1 MNNRF
6 LKQLQNMKMNKKSLG
21 AVALTAGII
30 STTLIPQN
38 AYAHGFVEKPGSRS
52 ALCSS
57 TYGALN
63 VNCGSVMY
71 EPQSLEAPK
80 GFPQGG
86 PVDGQIA
93 SAGGKFGGILDQQ
106 TANRWFKNTITGGEN
121 TFTWKYTAPHLTSK
135 WHYYITKKGWNP
147 NKALTRADFE
157 PIGTVQHDGSAAS
170 NNLTHK
176 INVPTDRS
184 GYHVILAVWDVAD
197 TANAFYNVIDVNLIN
212 DVKPDIEAP
221 SIPNGLQTQKVTAN
235 SVELTWNASTDNV
248 GVKGYQIFRNGEMID
263 TVIGTHF
270 IDKKLQP
277 STEYS
282 YTVKAIDAAGNVSK
296 ESTALTVKTTV
307 EIPDTEAP
315 TQPKGL
321 HSMGTTASSVDLMW
335 SPSDDNIGVD
345 HYDIYRETEGSM
357 KKIATSNTTSYMD
370 KNLLANTTYKYV
382 VKAVDVA
389 GNESVQSDIFTI
401 TTKTESASYEA
412 WDAKKA
418 YKKGDRVYTK
428 EKYMKQSRV
437 IKEMVIRTGFMHYH
451 YGKQCKL
458 YLDMN

>member
-1 MNNRF
+1 MKNQF

-30 STTLIPQN
+30 GTTLIPQN

-52 ALCSS
+52 ALCSP

-86 PVDGQIA
+86 PIDGQIA

-106 TANRWFKNTITGGEN
+106 TADRWFKNTITGGEN

-147 NKALTRADFE
+147 NKALTRTDFE

-170 NNLTHK
+170 NHLTHK

-212 DVKPDIEAP
+212 DVKPDKEAP
-221 SIPNGLQTQKVTAN
+221 SIPNGIQAQKITAN
-235 SVELTWNASTDNV
+235 SIELAWNASTDNI
-248 GVKGYQIFRNGEMID
+248 GVKGYQIFRNGERID
-263 TVIGTHF
+263 TVTGTHF

-282 YTVKAIDAAGNVSK
+282 YTVKAIDVAGNVSK
-296 ESTALTVKTTV
+296 ESAALKVKTTV
-307 EIPDTEAP
+307 EAPDTEAP

-321 HSMGTTASSVDLMW
+321 HSMGMTASSVDLMW
-335 SPSDDNIGVD
+335 SPSDDNIGVE
-345 HYDIYRETEGSM
+345 HYDIYRETKGSM
-357 KKIATSNTTSYMD
+357 EKIATSNTTSYMD
-370 KNLLANTTYKYV
+370 KNLLSNTTYKYV

-401 TTKTESASYEA
+401 TTKTENASYEE

-418 YKKGDRVYTK
+418 YEKGDRVLYEGK
-428 EKYMKQSRV
+428 VYEAVQSYKGNGDPNWIYALSLWKTV
-437 IKEMVIRTGFMHYH
+437 
-451 YGKQCKL
+451 
-458 YLDMN
+458 

>member
-1 MNNRF
+1 MNNRI
-6 LKQLQNMKMNKKSLG
+6 LKHLQNMKMNKKSLG

-30 STTLIPQN
+30 GTTLIPQN

-52 ALCSS
+52 ALCSP

-80 GFPQGG
+80 GFPQAG

-106 TANRWFKNTITGGEN
+106 TADRWFKNTITGGEN
-121 TFTWKYTAPHLTSK
+121 TFTWKFTAPHLTSK
-135 WHYYITKKGWNP
+135 WHYYITKIGWNP

-170 NNLTHK
+170 NNVAHK

-212 DVKPDIEAP
+212 NVKPDTEAP
-221 SIPNGLQTQKVTAN
+221 SIPNGIQTQKVTAN
-235 SVELTWNASTDNV
+235 SIELTWNTSTDNV

-263 TVIGTHF
+263 TVPGTHF

-296 ESTALTVKTTV
+296 ESTALTAKTTV
-307 EIPDTEAP
+307 EAPDTEAP

-335 SPSDDNIGVD
+335 SPSDDNVDVD
-345 HYDIYRETEGSM
+345 HYDIYREIEGTM

-370 KNLLANTTYKYV
+370 NNLLANKTYKYV

-401 TTKTESASYEA
+401 TTKTESASYGE

-418 YKKGDRVYTK
+418 YKKGDRVLY
-428 EKYMKQSRV
+428 E
-437 IKEMVIRTGFMHYH
+437 
-451 YGKQCKL
+451 GKVYEAVQNHQGNGDPNWIYAL
-458 YLDMN
+458 SLWRAV

>member
-6 LKQLQNMKMNKKSLG
+6 LKQLQNLKMNKKSIG

-30 STTLIPQN
+30 GTTLIPQN

-52 ALCSS
+52 ALCSP

-80 GFPQGG
+80 GFPQAG

-106 TANRWFKNTITGGEN
+106 TADRWFKNTITGGEN
-121 TFTWKYTAPHLTSK
+121 TFTWKFTAPHLTSK
-135 WHYYITKKGWNP
+135 WHYYITKIGWNP

-197 TANAFYNVIDVNLIN
+197 TVNAFYNVIDVNLIN
-212 DVKPDIEAP
+212 NVKPDTEAP
-221 SIPNGLQTQKVTAN
+221 SIPNGLQAQKVTAN
-235 SVELTWNASTDNV
+235 SIELTWNTSTDNV

-263 TVIGTHF
+263 TVPGTHF

-282 YTVKAIDAAGNVSK
+282 YTVKAIDAAGNLSK

-307 EIPDTEAP
+307 EAPDTEAP

-335 SPSDDNIGVD
+335 SPSDDNVSVD
-345 HYDIYRETEGSM
+345 HYDIYRETDGSM

-401 TTKTESASYEA
+401 TTKTESASYGE

-418 YKKGDRVYTK
+418 YKKGDRVLY
-428 EKYMKQSRV
+428 E
-437 IKEMVIRTGFMHYH
+437 G
-451 YGKQCKL
+451 KL
-458 YLDMN
+458 YEAVQNYQGNGDPNWIYALSLWKAV

>member
-1 MNNRF
+1 MNNRIIKH
-6 LKQLQNMKMNKKSLG
+6 LKNLKMNKKSLG
-21 AVALTAGII
+21 AVALATGII
-30 STTLIPQN
+30 GTTLIPQN

-52 ALCSS
+52 ALCSQ

-63 VNCGSVMY
+63 VNCGSIMY

-80 GFPQGG
+80 GFPQAG

-106 TANRWFKNTITGGEN
+106 TVDRWFKNTITGGEN
-121 TFTWKYTAPHLTSK
+121 TFTWKFTAPHLTSK

-170 NNLTHK
+170 NNVAHK

-197 TANAFYNVIDVNLIN
+197 TVNAFYNVIDVNLIN
-212 DVKPDIEAP
+212 DVKPDTEAP
-221 SIPNGLQTQKVTAN
+221 SIPNGLQAQKVTAN
-235 SVELTWNASTDNV
+235 SIELTWNASTDNV
-248 GVKGYQIFRNGEMID
+248 GVKGYQVFRNGEMID
-263 TVIGTHF
+263 TVPGTHF
-270 IDKKLQP
+270 INKQLQP
-277 STEYS
+277 SMEYT
-282 YTVKAIDAAGNVSK
+282 YTVKAIDTAGNVSK
-296 ESTALTVKTTV
+296 ESEALTVKTTV
-307 EIPDTEAP
+307 EAPDTEAP

-357 KKIATSNTTSYMD
+357 KKIATSTTTSYMD
-370 KNLLANTTYKYV
+370 KNLVANTTYKYV

-389 GNESVQSDIFTI
+389 GNESVQSDTFTI
-401 TTKTESASYEA
+401 TTKTENSPYEA

-418 YKKGDRVYTK
+418 YKKGDRVLH
-428 EKYMKQSRV
+428 E
-437 IKEMVIRTGFMHYH
+437 
-451 YGKQCKL
+451 GKVYEAVQNYQGNGDPNWIYALSLWKTV
-458 YLDMN
+458 

>member
-1 MNNRF
+1 MNNRI
-6 LKQLQNMKMNKKSLG
+6 LKHLQNMKMNKKSLG

-30 STTLIPQN
+30 GTTLIPQN

-52 ALCSS
+52 ALCSP

-80 GFPQGG
+80 GFPQAG

-106 TANRWFKNTITGGEN
+106 TADRWFKNTITGGEN
-121 TFTWKYTAPHLTSK
+121 TFTWKFTAPHLTSK
-135 WHYYITKKGWNP
+135 WHYYITKIGWNP

-170 NNLTHK
+170 NNVAHK

-212 DVKPDIEAP
+212 NVKPDTEAP
-221 SIPNGLQTQKVTAN
+221 SIPNGIQTQKVTAN
-235 SVELTWNASTDNV
+235 SIELTWNTSTDNV

-263 TVIGTHF
+263 TVPGTHF

-296 ESTALTVKTTV
+296 ESTALTAKTTV
-307 EIPDTEAP
+307 EAPDTEAP
-315 TQPKGL
+315 TQPKEL

-335 SPSDDNIGVD
+335 SPSDDNVGVD
-345 HYDIYRETEGSM
+345 HYDIYREIEGTM

-370 KNLLANTTYKYV
+370 NNLLANKTYKYV

-401 TTKTESASYEA
+401 TTKTESVSYGE

-418 YKKGDRVYTK
+418 YKKGDRVLY
-428 EKYMKQSRV
+428 E
-437 IKEMVIRTGFMHYH
+437 
-451 YGKQCKL
+451 GKVYEAVQNHQGNGDPNWIYAL
-458 YLDMN
+458 SLWRAV

>member
-1 MNNRF
+1 MNNRI
-6 LKQLQNMKMNKKSLG
+6 LKHLQNMKMNKKSLG

-30 STTLIPQN
+30 GTTLIPQN

-52 ALCSS
+52 ALCSP

-80 GFPQGG
+80 GFPQAG
-86 PVDGQIA
+86 PVDEQIA

-106 TANRWFKNTITGGEN
+106 TSDRWFKNTITGGEN
-121 TFTWKYTAPHLTSK
+121 TFTWKFTAPHLTSK
-135 WHYYITKKGWNP
+135 WHYYITKIGWNP

-170 NNLTHK
+170 NNVAHK
-176 INVPTDRS
+176 INVPTDRN

-212 DVKPDIEAP
+212 NVKPDTEAP
-221 SIPNGLQTQKVTAN
+221 SIPNGIQTQKVTAN
-235 SVELTWNASTDNV
+235 SIELTWNTSTDNV

-263 TVIGTHF
+263 TVPGTHF

-307 EIPDTEAP
+307 EAPDTEAP

-335 SPSDDNIGVD
+335 SPSDDNVGVD
-345 HYDIYRETEGSM
+345 HYDIYREIEGTM

-370 KNLLANTTYKYV
+370 KNLLANSTYKFT

-389 GNESVQSDIFTI
+389 GNESVQSNIFTI

-418 YKKGDRVYTK
+418 YKKGDRVLY
-428 EKYMKQSRV
+428 E
-437 IKEMVIRTGFMHYH
+437 
-451 YGKQCKL
+451 GKVYEAVQNHQGNGDPNWIYALSLWKAV
-458 YLDMN
+458 

>member
-1 MNNRF
+1 MNNRI
-6 LKQLQNMKMNKKSLG
+6 LKHLQNMKMNKKSLG

-30 STTLIPQN
+30 GTTLIPQN

-52 ALCSS
+52 ALCSP

-71 EPQSLEAPK
+71 EPQSLEVPK
-80 GFPQGG
+80 GFPQAG

-106 TANRWFKNTITGGEN
+106 TADRWFKNTITGGEN
-121 TFTWKYTAPHLTSK
+121 TFTWKFTAPHLTSK
-135 WHYYITKKGWNP
+135 WHYYITKIGWNP

-170 NNLTHK
+170 NNVAHK

-212 DVKPDIEAP
+212 NVKPDTEAP
-221 SIPNGLQTQKVTAN
+221 SIPNGIQTQKVTAN
-235 SVELTWNASTDNV
+235 SIELTWNTSTDNV

-263 TVIGTHF
+263 TVPGTHF

-296 ESTALTVKTTV
+296 ESTALTAKTTV
-307 EIPDTEAP
+307 EAPDTEAP

-335 SPSDDNIGVD
+335 SPSDDNVGVD
-345 HYDIYRETEGSM
+345 HYDIYREIEGTM

-370 KNLLANTTYKYV
+370 NNLLANKTYKYV

-401 TTKTESASYEA
+401 TTKTESVSYGE

-418 YKKGDRVYTK
+418 YKKGDRVLY
-428 EKYMKQSRV
+428 E
-437 IKEMVIRTGFMHYH
+437 
-451 YGKQCKL
+451 GKVYEAVQNHQGNGDPNWIYAL
-458 YLDMN
+458 SLWRAV

>member
-6 LKQLQNMKMNKKSLG
+6 LKQLQNLKMNKKSIG

-30 STTLIPQN
+30 GTTLIPQN

-52 ALCSS
+52 ALCSP

-157 PIGTVQHDGSAAS
+157 PMGTVQHDGSAAS
-170 NNLTHK
+170 NNITHK

-212 DVKPDIEAP
+212 DVKPDTEAP
-221 SIPNGLQTQKVTAN
+221 SIPNGLQVQKVTAN
-235 SVELTWNASTDNV
+235 SIELIWNTSTDNV
-248 GVKGYQIFRNGEMID
+248 GIKRYQIFRNGEMID
-263 TVIGTHF
+263 TIPGTHF

-296 ESTALTVKTTV
+296 ESTAITVKTTV
-307 EIPDTEAP
+307 ETPDTKAP

-321 HSMGTTASSVDLMW
+321 HSMGTTVSSVDLMW
-335 SPSDDNIGVD
+335 SPSDDSIGVD
-345 HYDIYRETEGSM
+345 HYDIYREIAGSM
-357 KKIATSNTTSYMD
+357 KKIGTSNATSYFEKD
-370 KNLLANTTYKYV
+370 LLANTTYKYA

-389 GNESVQSDIFTI
+389 GNESMQSDIFTV

-412 WDAKKA
+412 WNAKKA
-418 YKKGDRVYTK
+418 YKKGDRVLHEGKVY
-428 EKYMKQSRV
+428 EAVQNYQGNGDPNWIYALSLW
-437 IKEMVIRTGFMHYH
+437 RTV
-451 YGKQCKL
+451 
-458 YLDMN
+458 

>member
-1 MNNRF
+1 MNNRI
-6 LKQLQNMKMNKKSLG
+6 LKHLQNMKMNKKSLG

-30 STTLIPQN
+30 GTTLIPQN

-52 ALCSS
+52 ALCSP

-80 GFPQGG
+80 GFPQAG

-106 TANRWFKNTITGGEN
+106 TADRWFKNTITGGEN
-121 TFTWKYTAPHLTSK
+121 TFTWKFTAPHLTSK
-135 WHYYITKKGWNP
+135 WHYYITKIGWNP

-170 NNLTHK
+170 NNVAHK

-212 DVKPDIEAP
+212 NVKPDTEAP
-221 SIPNGLQTQKVTAN
+221 SIPNGIQTQKVTAN
-235 SVELTWNASTDNV
+235 SIELTWNTSTDNV
-248 GVKGYQIFRNGEMID
+248 GVKGYQIFRNREMID
-263 TVIGTHF
+263 TVPGTHF

-296 ESTALTVKTTV
+296 ESTALTAKTTV
-307 EIPDTEAP
+307 EAPDTEAP

-335 SPSDDNIGVD
+335 SPSDDNVGVD
-345 HYDIYRETEGSM
+345 HYDIYREIEGTM

-370 KNLLANTTYKYV
+370 NNLLANKTYKYV

-401 TTKTESASYEA
+401 TTKTESVSYGE

-418 YKKGDRVYTK
+418 YKKGDRVLY
-428 EKYMKQSRV
+428 E
-437 IKEMVIRTGFMHYH
+437 
-451 YGKQCKL
+451 GKVYEAVQNHQGNGDPNWIYAL
-458 YLDMN
+458 SLWSAV

>member
-1 MNNRF
+1 MNNRI
-6 LKQLQNMKMNKKSLG
+6 LKHLQNMKMNKKSLG

-30 STTLIPQN
+30 GTTLIPQN

-52 ALCSS
+52 ALCSP

-80 GFPQGG
+80 GFPQAG
-86 PVDGQIA
+86 PVDRQIA

-106 TANRWFKNTITGGEN
+106 TSDRWFKNTITGGEN
-121 TFTWKYTAPHLTSK
+121 TFTWKFTAPHLTSK
-135 WHYYITKKGWNP
+135 WHYYITKIGWNP

-170 NNLTHK
+170 NNVAHK
-176 INVPTDRS
+176 INVPTDRN

-212 DVKPDIEAP
+212 NVKPDTEAP
-221 SIPNGLQTQKVTAN
+221 SIPNGIQTQKVTAN
-235 SVELTWNASTDNV
+235 SIELTWNTSTDNV

-263 TVIGTHF
+263 TVPGTHF

-307 EIPDTEAP
+307 EAPDTEAP

-335 SPSDDNIGVD
+335 SPSDDNVGVD
-345 HYDIYRETEGSM
+345 HYDIYREIEGTM

-370 KNLLANTTYKYV
+370 KNLLANSTYKFT

-389 GNESVQSDIFTI
+389 GNESVQSNIFTI

-418 YKKGDRVYTK
+418 YKKGDRVLY
-428 EKYMKQSRV
+428 E
-437 IKEMVIRTGFMHYH
+437 
-451 YGKQCKL
+451 GKVYEAVQNHQGNGDPNWIYALSLWKAV
-458 YLDMN
+458 

>member
-1 MNNRF
+1 MNNRI
-6 LKQLQNMKMNKKSLG
+6 LKHLQNMKMNKKSLG

-30 STTLIPQN
+30 GTTLIPQN

-52 ALCSS
+52 ALCSP

-80 GFPQGG
+80 GFPQAG

-106 TANRWFKNTITGGEN
+106 TADRWFKNTITGGEN
-121 TFTWKYTAPHLTSK
+121 TFTWKFTAPHLTSK
-135 WHYYITKKGWNP
+135 WHYYITKIGWNP

-170 NNLTHK
+170 NNVAHK

-212 DVKPDIEAP
+212 NVKPDTEAP
-221 SIPNGLQTQKVTAN
+221 SIPNGIQTQKVTAN
-235 SVELTWNASTDNV
+235 SIELTWYTSTDNV

-263 TVIGTHF
+263 TVPGTHF

-296 ESTALTVKTTV
+296 ESTALTAKTTV
-307 EIPDTEAP
+307 EAPDTEAP

-335 SPSDDNIGVD
+335 SPSDDNVGVD
-345 HYDIYRETEGSM
+345 HYDIYREIEGTM

-370 KNLLANTTYKYV
+370 NNLLANKTYKYV

-401 TTKTESASYEA
+401 TTKTESVSYGE

-418 YKKGDRVYTK
+418 YKKGDRVLY
-428 EKYMKQSRV
+428 E
-437 IKEMVIRTGFMHYH
+437 
-451 YGKQCKL
+451 GKVYEAVQNHQGNGDPNWIYAL
-458 YLDMN
+458 SLWRAV

>member
-1 MNNRF
+1 MNNRI
-6 LKQLQNMKMNKKSLG
+6 LKHLQNMKMNKKSLG

-30 STTLIPQN
+30 GTTLIPQN

-52 ALCSS
+52 ALCSP

-80 GFPQGG
+80 GFPQAG

-106 TANRWFKNTITGGEN
+106 TADRWFKNTITGGEN
-121 TFTWKYTAPHLTSK
+121 TFTWKFTAPHLTSK
-135 WHYYITKKGWNP
+135 WHYYITKIGWNP

-170 NNLTHK
+170 NNVAHK

-212 DVKPDIEAP
+212 NVKPDTEAP
-221 SIPNGLQTQKVTAN
+221 SIPNGIQTQKVTAN
-235 SVELTWNASTDNV
+235 SIELTWNTSTDNV

-263 TVIGTHF
+263 TVPGTHF

-296 ESTALTVKTTV
+296 ESTALTAKTTV
-307 EIPDTEAP
+307 EAPDTEAP

-335 SPSDDNIGVD
+335 SPSDDNVGVD
-345 HYDIYRETEGSM
+345 HYDIYREIEGTM

-370 KNLLANTTYKYV
+370 NNLLANKIYKYV

-401 TTKTESASYEA
+401 TTKTESVSYGE

-418 YKKGDRVYTK
+418 YKKGDRVLY
-428 EKYMKQSRV
+428 E
-437 IKEMVIRTGFMHYH
+437 
-451 YGKQCKL
+451 GKVYEAVQNHQGNGDPNWIYAL
-458 YLDMN
+458 SLWRAV

>member
-1 MNNRF
+1 MNNRI
-6 LKQLQNMKMNKKSLG
+6 LKHLQNMKMNKKSLG

-30 STTLIPQN
+30 GTTLIPQN

-52 ALCSS
+52 ALCSP

-80 GFPQGG
+80 GFPQAG

-106 TANRWFKNTITGGEN
+106 TADRWFKNTITGGEN
-121 TFTWKYTAPHLTSK
+121 TFTWKFTAPHLTSK
-135 WHYYITKKGWNP
+135 WHYYITKIGWNP

-170 NNLTHK
+170 NNVAHK

-184 GYHVILAVWDVAD
+184 GDHVILAVWDVAD

-212 DVKPDIEAP
+212 NVKPDTEAP
-221 SIPNGLQTQKVTAN
+221 SIPNGIQTQKVTAN
-235 SVELTWNASTDNV
+235 SIELTWNTSTDNV

-263 TVIGTHF
+263 TVPGTHF

-296 ESTALTVKTTV
+296 ESTALTAKTTV
-307 EIPDTEAP
+307 EAPDTEAP

-335 SPSDDNIGVD
+335 SPSDDNVGVD
-345 HYDIYRETEGSM
+345 HYDIYREIEGTM

-370 KNLLANTTYKYV
+370 NNLLANKTYKYV

-401 TTKTESASYEA
+401 TTKTESVSYGE

-418 YKKGDRVYTK
+418 YKKGDRVLY
-428 EKYMKQSRV
+428 E
-437 IKEMVIRTGFMHYH
+437 
-451 YGKQCKL
+451 GKVYEAVQNHQGNGDPNWIYAL
-458 YLDMN
+458 SLWRAV

>member
-1 MNNRF
+1 MNNRI
-6 LKQLQNMKMNKKSLG
+6 LKHLQNMKMNKKSLG

-30 STTLIPQN
+30 GTTLIPQN

-52 ALCSS
+52 ALCSP

-63 VNCGSVMY
+63 VYCGSVMY
-71 EPQSLEAPK
+71 EPQSVEAPK
-80 GFPQGG
+80 GFPQAG

-106 TANRWFKNTITGGEN
+106 TADRWFKNTITGGEN
-121 TFTWKYTAPHLTSK
+121 TFTWKFTAPHLTSK
-135 WHYYITKKGWNP
+135 WHYYITKIGWNP

-170 NNLTHK
+170 NNVAHK

-212 DVKPDIEAP
+212 NVKPDTEAP
-221 SIPNGLQTQKVTAN
+221 SIPNGIQTQKVTAN
-235 SVELTWNASTDNV
+235 SIELTWNTSTDNV

-263 TVIGTHF
+263 TVPGTHF

-296 ESTALTVKTTV
+296 ESTALTAKTTV
-307 EIPDTEAP
+307 EAPDTEAP

-321 HSMGTTASSVDLMW
+321 HSMGTKASSVDLMW
-335 SPSDDNIGVD
+335 SPSDDNVGVD
-345 HYDIYRETEGSM
+345 HYDIYREIEGTM

-370 KNLLANTTYKYV
+370 NNLLTNKTYKYV

-401 TTKTESASYEA
+401 TTKTESVSYGE

-418 YKKGDRVYTK
+418 YKKGDRVLY
-428 EKYMKQSRV
+428 E
-437 IKEMVIRTGFMHYH
+437 
-451 YGKQCKL
+451 GKVYEAVQNHQGNGDPNWIYAL
-458 YLDMN
+458 SLWRAV

>member
-1 MNNRF
+1 MNNRI
-6 LKQLQNMKMNKKSLG
+6 LKHLQNMKMNKKSLG
-21 AVALTAGII
+21 AVVLTAGII
-30 STTLIPQN
+30 GTTLIPQN

-52 ALCSS
+52 ALCSP

-80 GFPQGG
+80 GFPQAG

-106 TANRWFKNTITGGEN
+106 TADCWFKNTITGGEN
-121 TFTWKYTAPHLTSK
+121 TFTWKFTAPHLTSK
-135 WHYYITKKGWNP
+135 WHYYITKIGWNP

-170 NNLTHK
+170 NNVAHK
-176 INVPTDRS
+176 INVPTDRN

-212 DVKPDIEAP
+212 NVKPDTEAP
-221 SIPNGLQTQKVTAN
+221 SIPNGIQAQKVTAN
-235 SVELTWNASTDNV
+235 SIELTWNTSTDNV

-263 TVIGTHF
+263 TVPGTHF

-282 YTVKAIDAAGNVSK
+282 YTVKAIDAAGNLSK

-307 EIPDTEAP
+307 EAPDAEAP

-335 SPSDDNIGVD
+335 SPSDDNVSVD
-345 HYDIYRETEGSM
+345 HYDIYRETDGSM

-401 TTKTESASYEA
+401 TTKTESASYGE

-418 YKKGDRVYTK
+418 YKKGDRVLN
-428 EKYMKQSRV
+428 E
-437 IKEMVIRTGFMHYH
+437 
-451 YGKQCKL
+451 GKVYEAVQNYQGNGDPNWIYALSLWKAV
-458 YLDMN
+458 

>member
-6 LKQLQNMKMNKKSLG
+6 LKQLQNLKMNKKSIG

-30 STTLIPQN
+30 GTTLIPQN

-52 ALCSS
+52 ALCSP

-197 TANAFYNVIDVNLIN
+197 TVNAFYNVIDVNLIN
-212 DVKPDIEAP
+212 DVKPDTEAP
-221 SIPNGLQTQKVTAN
+221 SIPNGLQAQKVTAN
-235 SVELTWNASTDNV
+235 SIELTWNTSTDNV
-248 GVKGYQIFRNGEMID
+248 GVKGYQVFRNGEMID
-263 TVIGTHF
+263 TVLGTHF
-270 IDKKLQP
+270 INKQLKP
-277 STEYS
+277 STEYT
-282 YTVKAIDAAGNVSK
+282 YTVKAIDTAGNVSK

-307 EIPDTEAP
+307 EAPDTEAP

-335 SPSDDNIGVD
+335 SPSDDNVGVD
-345 HYDIYRETEGSM
+345 YYDIYREIEGTM

-370 KNLLANTTYKYV
+370 KNLLANTTYKYA
-382 VKAVDVA
+382 VKAVDVV
-389 GNESVQSDIFTI
+389 GNESVQSDTFTI

-418 YKKGDRVYTK
+418 YKKGDRVLH
-428 EKYMKQSRV
+428 E
-437 IKEMVIRTGFMHYH
+437 
-451 YGKQCKL
+451 GKVYEAVHNYEGHGDPNWIFALSLWKTV
-458 YLDMN
+458 